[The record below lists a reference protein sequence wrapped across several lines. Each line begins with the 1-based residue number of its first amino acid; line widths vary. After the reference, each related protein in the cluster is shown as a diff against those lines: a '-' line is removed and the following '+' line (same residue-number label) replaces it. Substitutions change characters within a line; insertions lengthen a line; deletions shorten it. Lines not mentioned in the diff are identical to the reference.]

1 MYKFI
6 FEDEDRPCPYGI
18 TDPYHTKR
26 IEFQVRDNSNLDEM
40 LDAFENFLKANGYN
54 FDGNVDI
61 VPEDSMELDPDK
73 RDWQYDCEGN
83 KVVKGDFTTLYKP
96 KKKLWDATPEEWNQ
110 AYKNVTMKYKIC
122 E

>member
-110 AYKNVTMKYKIC
+110 AYKNVTMKYKIG

>member
-61 VPEDSMELDPDK
+61 VPEHSFDETVRNSID
-73 RDWQYDCEGN
+73 
-83 KVVKGDFTTLYKP
+83 
-96 KKKLWDATPEEWNQ
+96 DATPEEWNQ
-110 AYKNVTMKYKIC
+110 AYKNLKVTYK
-122 E
+122 

>member
-26 IEFQVRDNSNLDEM
+26 VEFQVRDNSDLDEM
-40 LDAFENFLKANGYN
+40 CDAFENFLKANGYH

-61 VPEDSMELDPDK
+61 VPEHGFDNTDRNSIDDA
-73 RDWQYDCEGN
+73 
-83 KVVKGDFTTLYKP
+83 KP
-96 KKKLWDATPEEWNQ
+96 MEWNN
-110 AYKNVTMKYKIC
+110 AYKNVKVTYK
-122 E
+122 

>member
-6 FEDEDRPCPYGI
+6 SEDEDRPCPYGI

-26 IEFQVRDNSNLDEM
+26 VEFQVRDNSDLDEM
-40 LDAFENFLKANGYN
+40 CDAFENFLKANGYH

-61 VPEDSMELDPDK
+61 VPEHSFDEHTK
-73 RDWQYDCEGN
+73 YT
-83 KVVKGDFTTLYKP
+83 GDGTYEES

-110 AYKNVTMKYKIC
+110 AYKNVKVTYK
-122 E
+122 